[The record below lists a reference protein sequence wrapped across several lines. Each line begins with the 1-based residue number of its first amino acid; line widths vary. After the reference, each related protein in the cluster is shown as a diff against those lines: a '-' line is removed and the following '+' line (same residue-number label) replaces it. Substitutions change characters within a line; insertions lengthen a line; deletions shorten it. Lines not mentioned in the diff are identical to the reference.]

1 MAHIV
6 INGLSLRPGG
16 GLQVMTAILAG
27 MIERNRGHCYTVLV
41 SDPNSEKFLQDR
53 FNDTK
58 DITLMNPVGTSRNI
72 QLFLWQMLR
81 LKKCLKEINA
91 DVVIGLN
98 HHFPSGPF
106 PQIIYHVNVLR
117 FDRPRKFLMA
127 SGELA
132 NRLRDWRANC
142 ALKKAHAN
150 VFESSFLQ
158 GLASK
163 KVNNIRNP
171 SLIYIGLENPNKVTP
186 SKFKKTNNPVILSL
200 TSAQPHKDNPTLIKT
215 LAVLNTRR
223 ADVNWRL
230 KIAGGTNPTA
240 FTDLH
245 DLAEKLGVSQQI
257 EWLGF
262 QRHDKL
268 AQLGSEALC
277 LVSTSRVESFCM
289 VALEAMSWSCPAI
302 VSNATSMPES
312 VGNAGLLA
320 QPGDEEDFANK
331 IISLYDDDSLR
342 MGLVNQ
348 GYEHIRAM
356 TWINAAEGFEDI
368 MSSLQIG

>member
-1 MAHIV
+1 M
-6 INGLSLRPGG
+6 
-16 GLQVMTAILAG
+16 
-27 MIERNRGHCYTVLV
+27 
-41 SDPNSEKFLQDR
+41 
-53 FNDTK
+53 
-58 DITLMNPVGTSRNI
+58 
-72 QLFLWQMLR
+72 
-81 LKKCLKEINA
+81 
-91 DVVIGLN
+91 
-98 HHFPSGPF
+98 
-106 PQIIYHVNVLR
+106 
-117 FDRPRKFLMA
+117 
-127 SGELA
+127 
-132 NRLRDWRANC
+132 
-142 ALKKAHAN
+142 
-150 VFESSFLQ
+150 
-158 GLASK
+158 
-163 KVNNIRNP
+163 
-171 SLIYIGLENPNKVTP
+171 
-186 SKFKKTNNPVILSL
+186 
-200 TSAQPHKDNPTLIKT
+200 
-215 LAVLNTRR
+215 
-223 ADVNWRL
+223 NWRL